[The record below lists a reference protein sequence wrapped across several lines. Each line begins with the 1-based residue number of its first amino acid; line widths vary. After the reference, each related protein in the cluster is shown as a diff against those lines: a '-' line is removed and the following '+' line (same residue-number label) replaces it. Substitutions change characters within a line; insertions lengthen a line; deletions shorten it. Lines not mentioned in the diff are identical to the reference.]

1 MNKHHIW
8 ASAFAM
14 LALTYGGK
22 LLAQGRLDLAGQWE
36 FQIDRADK
44 GTADKW
50 YDRPLE
56 DRILLPGSMPQSLK
70 GDRPS
75 VETQWT
81 GSLYDSSYFYNP
93 YMEKYRREENFKLP
107 FFLTPDRHYVGTAWY
122 RRTVEVPVDWKNR
135 RVVLYLERPHIETE
149 LWVNGKK
156 VGGDNSLCVPH
167 CYDVTDY
174 VKSGE
179 NALALRVSNRIDG
192 VCVGADSHSV
202 TDQTQG
208 NWNGV
213 VGRMEL
219 RSTPLL
225 YAEDIQVY
233 PNIHDLS
240 LIHI

>member
-22 LLAQGRLDLAGQWE
+22 LSAQGRLDLAGQWE

-44 GTADKW
+44 GTVDKW

-56 DRILLPGSMPQSLK
+56 DRILLPGSMPQRLK

-122 RRTVEVPVDWKNR
+122 RRTVEVPADWKNR

-202 TDQTQG
+202 TD
-208 NWNGV
+208 
-213 VGRMEL
+213 
-219 RSTPLL
+219 
-225 YAEDIQVY
+225 
-233 PNIHDLS
+233 
-240 LIHI
+240 

>member
-56 DRILLPGSMPQSLK
+56 DRILLPGSMPQRLK

-81 GSLYDSSYFYNP
+81 GSLYDSSYFIT
-93 YMEKYRREENFKLP
+93 
-107 FFLTPDRHYVGTAWY
+107 LTWRNTVGKRTSSCRFPDARPPLCGDGL
-122 RRTVEVPVDWKNR
+122 VPKD
-135 RVVLYLERPHIETE
+135 
-149 LWVNGKK
+149 
-156 VGGDNSLCVPH
+156 GGS
-167 CYDVTDY
+167 
-174 VKSGE
+174 SG
-179 NALALRVSNRIDG
+179 
-192 VCVGADSHSV
+192 
-202 TDQTQG
+202 
-208 NWNGV
+208 
-213 VGRMEL
+213 
-219 RSTPLL
+219 
-225 YAEDIQVY
+225 
-233 PNIHDLS
+233 
-240 LIHI
+240 

>member
-56 DRILLPGSMPQSLK
+56 DRILLPGSMPQRLK

-81 GSLYDSSYFYNP
+81 GSLSTVPIFITLTWRNTVGKRTSSCRF
-93 YMEKYRREENFKLP
+93 
-107 FFLTPDRHYVGTAWY
+107 
-122 RRTVEVPVDWKNR
+122 
-135 RVVLYLERPHIETE
+135 
-149 LWVNGKK
+149 
-156 VGGDNSLCVPH
+156 S
-167 CYDVTDY
+167 
-174 VKSGE
+174 
-179 NALALRVSNRIDG
+179 
-192 VCVGADSHSV
+192 
-202 TDQTQG
+202 
-208 NWNGV
+208 
-213 VGRMEL
+213 
-219 RSTPLL
+219 
-225 YAEDIQVY
+225 
-233 PNIHDLS
+233 
-240 LIHI
+240 

>member
-22 LLAQGRLDLAGQWE
+22 LSAQGRLDLAGQWE

-56 DRILLPGSMPQSLK
+56 DRILLPGSMPQRLK

-107 FFLTPDRHYVGTAWY
+107 FFLTPDRHYVGTAW
-122 RRTVEVPVDWKNR
+122 
-135 RVVLYLERPHIETE
+135 
-149 LWVNGKK
+149 
-156 VGGDNSLCVPH
+156 
-167 CYDVTDY
+167 
-174 VKSGE
+174 
-179 NALALRVSNRIDG
+179 
-192 VCVGADSHSV
+192 
-202 TDQTQG
+202 
-208 NWNGV
+208 
-213 VGRMEL
+213 
-219 RSTPLL
+219 
-225 YAEDIQVY
+225 
-233 PNIHDLS
+233 
-240 LIHI
+240 

>member
-22 LLAQGRLDLAGQWE
+22 LSAQGRLDLAGQWE

-56 DRILLPGSMPQSLK
+56 DRILLPGSMPQRLK

-93 YMEKYRREENFKLP
+93 YMEKYRREENFK
-107 FFLTPDRHYVGTAWY
+107 
-122 RRTVEVPVDWKNR
+122 
-135 RVVLYLERPHIETE
+135 
-149 LWVNGKK
+149 
-156 VGGDNSLCVPH
+156 
-167 CYDVTDY
+167 
-174 VKSGE
+174 
-179 NALALRVSNRIDG
+179 
-192 VCVGADSHSV
+192 
-202 TDQTQG
+202 
-208 NWNGV
+208 
-213 VGRMEL
+213 
-219 RSTPLL
+219 
-225 YAEDIQVY
+225 
-233 PNIHDLS
+233 
-240 LIHI
+240 